1 MKQPLTKWRRTLMIC
16 PLGPAPYHRALPSI
30 VMISE
35 AKKKRLT
42 YGYGSKPCTPGEHQ
56 NSWDLWVFIPL
67 KSIIRGFDTHPY
79 VFNMVLHGFIGITL
93 EVFHGFYY
101 GLIWL

>member
-1 MKQPLTKWRRTLMIC
+1 MIC
-16 PLGPAPYHRALPSI
+16 PLGPAPPYHRALPST

-42 YGYGSKPCTPGEHQ
+42 Y
-56 NSWDLWVFIPL
+56 
-67 KSIIRGFDTHPY
+67 
-79 VFNMVLHGFIGITL
+79 VFNMVLHGFIGIIL

-101 GLIWL
+101 GLIWLKNGMIMGEYWDIDGYTLW